1 MGKLKRKSSGYR
13 PISKKVLT
21 GLRKEINRKVID
33 ISELKNAKIH
43 AEDLEKSVITEKEL
57 SELDPL
63 HGVYAYGQNKISV
76 LVEQVADLPALSK
89 LTNAY
94 SDAEDIYM
102 PSGPPI
108 SPLTKSYF
116 LCWGFFDLC
125 AGIKKETFGTVI
137 IDICRS
143 LNVDPG
149 LIKIFECMQNSR
161 MGFYI
166 HEGVSQ
172 GFVYLR
178 ELITQD
184 RIKAIVPS
192 GYMGSQ
198 GEIWLARIMP
208 EPFANLNYGYSVVF
222 TTPYIISE
230 MQNGQF
236 VYSNEKSWNLFFERN
251 LRETRIDDKNRAYE
265 FLMKFGLN
273 RHYWNEY
280 IFEGYA
286 NHQDDMILLAG
297 LPDIALSRPHSDE
310 NSERFLINTQ

>member
-1 MGKLKRKSSGYR
+1 MGKLKRKSFGYS
-13 PISKKVLT
+13 PISKKVLS
-21 GLRKEINRKVID
+21 GLRKEINKKVID

-43 AEDLEKSVITEKEL
+43 AENLEKSVITEKEL

-63 HGVYAYGQNKISV
+63 HGVYAYAQNKISV
-76 LVEQVADLPALSK
+76 LVEQVAELPALSK
-89 LTNAY
+89 LINAY
-94 SDAEDIYM
+94 AGAEDIYM

-125 AGIKKETFGTVI
+125 VGIKKESFGTVI

-143 LNVDPG
+143 LNLDPG

-166 HEGVSQ
+166 HEGFSQ
-172 GFVYLR
+172 GFVHLR
-178 ELITQD
+178 ELITQNQ
-184 RIKAIVPS
+184 IKAIVPR

-208 EPFANLNYGYSVVF
+208 ETFANLNHGYSVVF
-222 TTPYIISE
+222 TTPYIILE
-230 MQNGQF
+230 MQNGKF
-236 VYSNEKSWNLFFERN
+236 VYSNEKNWNLFFERN
-251 LRETRIDDKNRAYE
+251 LRATRIDDKNRAYE

-280 IFEGYA
+280 IFEGYV
-286 NHQDDMILLAG
+286 NHLDDMILLAG
-297 LPDIALSRPHSDE
+297 FPDIALSRPHSKE
-310 NSERFLINTQ
+310 SSERF

>member
-1 MGKLKRKSSGYR
+1 MGKLKRKISGYSH
-13 PISKKVLT
+13 ISKKVLS

-43 AEDLEKSVITEKEL
+43 AENLEKSVITEKEL

-63 HGVYAYGQNKISV
+63 HGVYAYAQNKISV
-76 LVEQVADLPALSK
+76 LVEQVAELPALSK
-89 LTNAY
+89 LINAY
-94 SDAEDIYM
+94 ADAEDIYM

-125 AGIKKETFGTVI
+125 VGIKKESFGTVI

-166 HEGVSQ
+166 HEGFSQ
-172 GFVYLR
+172 GFVHLR

-236 VYSNEKSWNLFFERN
+236 VYSNEKNWNLFFERN

-280 IFEGYA
+280 IFEGYV

-297 LPDIALSRPHSDE
+297 FPDIALSRPHSKE
-310 NSERFLINTQ
+310 SSERF

>member
-1 MGKLKRKSSGYR
+1 MGKLKRKSSGYS
-13 PISKKVLT
+13 PISRKVLS
-21 GLRKEINRKVID
+21 GLRKAINRKVID
-33 ISELKNAKIH
+33 ISELKNGEIH
-43 AEDLEKSVITEKEL
+43 AEKLEKSVITEKEL

-76 LVEQVADLPALSK
+76 FIEQIAELAALSK

-94 SDAEDIYM
+94 ADAEDIYM
-102 PSGPPI
+102 PSGPPM

-116 LCWGFFDLC
+116 LCWGYFDLC
-125 AGIKKETFGTVI
+125 VGIKKESFGTVI

-143 LNVDPG
+143 LKVDQG

-166 HEGVSQ
+166 HEGVSE
-172 GFVYLR
+172 GFVHLR
-178 ELITQD
+178 ELITQKQ
-184 RIKAIVPS
+184 IKAIVPS

-198 GEIWLARIMP
+198 DEIWFTRIMP

-230 MQNGQF
+230 MQNGRF
-236 VYSNEKSWNLFFERN
+236 VYSNEKSWNLFFKRN
-251 LRETRIDDKNRAYE
+251 LGKTKIDDKHRAYE

-286 NHQDDMILLAG
+286 NHQDGMIFLAG
-297 LPDIALSRPHSDE
+297 FPDIPLSRPHSDE
-310 NSERFLINTQ
+310 NSERF

>member
-76 LVEQVADLPALSK
+76 LVEQVADLPAISK

-198 GEIWLARIMP
+198 GEIWFARIMP

-236 VYSNEKSWNLFFERN
+236 IYSNEKSWNLFFERN

-280 IFEGYA
+280 IFEGYV
-286 NHQDDMILLAG
+286 NHQEDMILLAG
-297 LPDIALSRPHSDE
+297 FPDIALSRPHSKE
-310 NSERFLINTQ
+310 NSERF

>member
-1 MGKLKRKSSGYR
+1 MGKLKRKSSGYS
-13 PISKKVLT
+13 PISKKVLS

-43 AEDLEKSVITEKEL
+43 AENLEKSVITEKEL

-63 HGVYAYGQNKISV
+63 HGVYAYAQNKISV
-76 LVEQVADLPALSK
+76 LVEQVAELPALSK
-89 LTNAY
+89 LINAY
-94 SDAEDIYM
+94 ADAEDIYM

-125 AGIKKETFGTVI
+125 VGIKKESFGTVI

-143 LNVDPG
+143 LNLDPG

-166 HEGVSQ
+166 HEGFSQ
-172 GFVYLR
+172 GFVHLR
-178 ELITQD
+178 ELITQNQ
-184 RIKAIVPS
+184 IKAIVPS
-192 GYMGSQ
+192 VYMGSQ

-208 EPFANLNYGYSVVF
+208 EPFANLNHGYSVVF
-222 TTPYIISE
+222 TTPYIILE
-230 MQNGQF
+230 MQNGKF
-236 VYSNEKSWNLFFERN
+236 VYSNEKNWNLFFERN
-251 LRETRIDDKNRAYE
+251 LRATRIDDKNRAYE

-280 IFEGYA
+280 IFEGYV

-297 LPDIALSRPHSDE
+297 FPDIALSRPHSKE
-310 NSERFLINTQ
+310 SSERF